1 MCITLHYEPAAAAEQ
16 PSLADKPGQEEEA
29 QEKLD
34 LATTDPSVRAGGDTL
49 QERDTC

>member
-16 PSLADKPGQEEEA
+16 PPLADKPGQEEEA